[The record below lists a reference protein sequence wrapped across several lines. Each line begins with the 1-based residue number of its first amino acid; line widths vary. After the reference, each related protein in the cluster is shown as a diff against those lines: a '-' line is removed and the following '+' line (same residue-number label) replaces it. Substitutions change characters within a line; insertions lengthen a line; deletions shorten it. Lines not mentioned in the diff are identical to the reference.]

1 MMNREFIGV
10 AVDVRPYKR
19 MVLPKKKRRDQGT
32 LTTTVQLT
40 GENSY
45 RVY

>member
-19 MVLPKKKRRDQGT
+19 MVLPKKKEET
-32 LTTTVQLT
+32 KVH
-40 GENSY
+40 
-45 RVY
+45 